1 MDRVNCEKVVS
12 SPLDA
17 PPIRSPQAVHSFIA
31 EYAAGKAL
39 VEIGTRNG
47 DGMACFARHAK
58 QAVAIEYEPRY
69 CRSLRRRAAE
79 AIKAGALGFNVTCS
93 DYRAGGVLDGDIITW
108 WQQGALANVPALK
121 QLLRE
126 QLAGRVREA
135 AEAILLFDLKWHVDL
150 RQWRALCHL
159 AAWSTLV
166 PFDEQSRCLSKGA
179 EKRRAHWSETCQ
191 RAKGQ
196 FIVASIPVRNVS
208 RFGRLPKDAR
218 GTCPY
223 LRNNRTRS
231 APSGGGRRTRRRLGE
246 SLGPHAQ
253 RIAICVTGFEHAFG
267 EIEANVQAAI
277 ETLATNHRR
286 PHVFGVVP
294 RNASWAQVERMLARK
309 GWRDD
314 ATIEAQQPRGSL
326 TAPFNFWPQRKGR
339 SFMLELHDCAQCER
353 MMADREQAG
362 GFTFDV
368 VVRLRLDTYF
378 EVPLSGVPAAIADD
392 ELHVPFMSR
401 CGGGNDKFAVGG
413 RGAMRAYLT
422 RVRRLSE
429 SLITSRKSFRS
440 EGLLMAALKLERG
453 IKLRQRRDWAF
464 CKVQSRRRCGYG
476 CTWIDCATRV
486 RNRVRCE
493 YLRCDYCG
501 NGCECW
507 NASCAAGALAPP
519 SNFSRPERDRKGRY
533 ASRWARLR
541 NGSLA
546 IIESRFAKA
555 TVCRELSST
564 TAVAAAAI
572 KKASIRSIGRQYL
585 MGDGVPS

>member
-1 MDRVNCEKVVS
+1 MFGACFIIVLFVRKQLALFCAIATVGVC
-12 SPLDA
+12 A
-17 PPIRSPQAVHSFIA
+17 ATRSPAGVVVP
-31 EYAAGKAL
+31 AARATERGATWT
-39 VEIGTRNG
+39 EST
-47 DGMACFARHAK
+47 AK
-58 QAVAIEYEPRY
+58 RS
-69 CRSLRRRAAE
+69 SLRRSTPHPFARRRRC
-79 AIKAGALGFNVTCS
+79 IPSLPNMLLGRLSLRLEHAMVMAWLVLPGTQSRRSRSNTSLGTADRC
-93 DYRAGGVLDGDIITW
+93 AGVLLRPLRQARSVSTSRAPIIVQAASLTATLSL
-108 WQQGALANVPALK
+108 GGSRARHIVPALK

-223 LRNNRTRS
+223 LRTTGRGRLHR
-231 APSGGGRRTRRRLGE
+231 AAVGGRGGRLGE

-286 PHVFGVVP
+286 LHVFGVVP

-401 CGGGNDKFAVGG
+401 CGGVNDKFAVGG

-422 RVRRLSE
+422 RLRRLGVADHVAEELPFGGPSHGGAQA
-429 SLITSRKSFRS
+429 RARHQAP
-440 EGLLMAALKLERG
+440 AAPRLGVLQG
-453 IKLRQRRDWAF
+453 AI
-464 CKVQSRRRCGYG
+464 
-476 CTWIDCATRV
+476 
-486 RNRVRCE
+486 
-493 YLRCDYCG
+493 
-501 NGCECW
+501 
-507 NASCAAGALAPP
+507 AAPV
-519 SNFSRPERDRKGRY
+519 
-533 ASRWARLR
+533 RLR
-541 NGSLA
+541 LH
-546 IIESRFAKA
+546 
-555 TVCRELSST
+555 V
-564 TAVAAAAI
+564 
-572 KKASIRSIGRQYL
+572 
-585 MGDGVPS
+585 D